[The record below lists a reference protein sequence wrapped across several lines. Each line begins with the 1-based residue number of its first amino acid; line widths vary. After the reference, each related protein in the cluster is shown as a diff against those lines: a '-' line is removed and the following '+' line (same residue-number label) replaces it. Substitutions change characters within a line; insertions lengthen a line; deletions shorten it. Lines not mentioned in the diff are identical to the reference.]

1 MHTLLKENLE
11 QIRLLCIAHNI
22 KSLHAFGSVNS
33 DSFNDDSDIDL
44 LIDINPREPAD
55 YADTY
60 FVLVNKF
67 EELFNRHVDLV
78 SVKSLAN
85 PYFIDSVNRTKIL
98 LYEQRNQKVS
108 V

>member
-1 MHTLLKENLE
+1 MHTLLKENIE
-11 QIRLLCIAHNI
+11 EIRSLCIKHNI
-22 KSLHAFGSVNS
+22 KSLYAFGSVNS
-33 DSFNDDSDIDL
+33 DSFNEDSDIDL

-60 FVLVNKF
+60 FLLVNKF
-67 EELFNRHVDLV
+67 EELFSRHVDLV

-85 PYFIDSVNRTKIL
+85 PYFIDSVNQSKIL